1 MCDVIKEC
9 AACKQTIP
17 IDIYNIHDV
26 ARLQAL
32 YYHTSCLKELAK
44 KRINSKRHAA
54 CWDYA
59 IDHINECEKDA
70 KDTIY
75 KRYWQDL
82 LDKHLKSHYD
92 IQVVNNHFWEIVMDL
107 HNGIYKKQKCKPVH
121 METMYGAWV
130 WGQKKLD
137 SISRQNKKERKG
149 PKSDDERLIYDLTIL
164 ITKIPV
170 YLKAK
175 AKLEAEEAERQAREK
190 ERTRI
195 DYNNI
200 YIAPVKSEGL
210 DDISAL
216 LDDF

>member
-9 AACKQTIP
+9 AVCKGKIK

-26 ARLQAL
+26 SRLKSY
-32 YYHTSCLKELAK
+32 YYHPSCLKEFAE
-44 KRINSKRHAA
+44 KRIKNKRHDA

-59 IDHINECEKDA
+59 INNLEACEKDA
-70 KDTIY
+70 KEVIY

-82 LDKHLKSHYD
+82 LNEHLLKHYNVLVVPKS
-92 IQVVNNHFWEIVMDL
+92 FWEIVMDL
-107 HNGIYKKQKCKPVH
+107 HNGIYKRKKCKPIH
-121 METMYGAWV
+121 METIYGAWV

-137 SISRQNKKERKG
+137 SITRQNKQNKKG
-149 PKSDDERLIYDLTIL
+149 PTNDEERLRYDLAIL

-175 AKLEAEEAERQAREK
+175 AKLEAEEAERTAKEK
-190 ERTRI
+190 ERVRI
-195 DYNNI
+195 NYNNI
-200 YIAPVKSEGL
+200 NSAPVQTEGL

-216 LDDF
+216 LDEF